1 MEPPGDPTEAPG
13 RPTEE
18 EVNYL
23 IPERD
28 VAKYKAEFGLST
40 ADKGTVAQ
48 NVMAVGHGEN
58 YKTEYEAA
66 VGHGDGESHYKIE
79 YKETIGLGVPMWM
92 EDDEDDNGEAE
103 ADLGEVKAKQKT
115 PKQKA
120 REGQV
125 RCKINPSTKRKLMHM
140 GHQLCQV
147 LLTCAMTVGSFAEE
161 VFVEPVHDLYVCL
174 GGKHPASSEPRC
186 LELFAGEA
194 EISSTFARKQL
205 GVLRPRDIRY
215 GDDLRDPAVRQEV
228 YREIR
233 EQAPDLVW
241 IAPPCTRW
249 CAFSRLNYTKQERR
263 RLRQKKKVFLD
274 LIDDIFLLQR
284 LNGKHVVVEN
294 PITSDIWQTKILKRW
309 SEDAH
314 NVCFNLDMC
323 SFGLHSIVDPEMRL
337 KKGMRLMTTHAAFR
351 DFLCKRCDLQHE
363 HLRVQGK
370 DTSHSG
376 AYPRAFAE
384 QVVKAVEET
393 RTQSVLVA
401 SGSEQTALVPV
412 PEAEV
417 RAEGEDEDDA
427 GRGEG
432 EISFKGTVSGKVTGA
447 LRRMHQ
453 NLGHPSNRDMVRHL
467 TLGGA
472 SKEMIAAAQ
481 NLRCSTCARC
491 ARPQAHRVAKPTALL
506 DFNEAVAMD
515 ILYLDTQESKGHLAL
530 NMVDMASNY
539 QVVVPLESRHATV
552 VSETFYKFWVSW
564 AGVPSKLVLDLDT
577 SFRDS
582 FWELTSGDGIAMRCA
597 AGQAHWQNGIAER
610 YGSSWKTTWDRLCIQ
625 HNVVDANYGMRPL
638 PSTKPG
644 TP

>member
-1 MEPPGDPTEAPG
+1 M
-13 RPTEE
+13 
-18 EVNYL
+18 NYL

-48 NVMAVGHGEN
+48 NVMAVGHEQGN
-58 YKTEYEAA
+58 GGQHYKTEYKAA
-66 VGHGDGESHYKIE
+66 LGHGDGESHYKTE
-79 YKETIGLGVPMWM
+79 YKETIGHGVPMWM
-92 EDDEDDNGEAE
+92 EDDEDDDGE
-103 ADLGEVKAKQKT
+103 ADLGKVKVKQKT

-125 RCKINPSTKRKLMHM
+125 KRKINSSTKRKLMHM

-194 EISSTFARKQL
+194 EISSAFARKQL

-263 RLRQKKKVFLD
+263 RLRQKEKVFL
-274 LIDDIFLLQR
+274 
-284 LNGKHVVVEN
+284 VEN
-294 PITSDIWQTKILKRW
+294 PITSDIWHTKILKRW
-309 SEDAH
+309 SEDEH
-314 NVCFNLDMC
+314 SVCFNLDMC

-351 DFLCKRCDLQHE
+351 DLLCKRCDLQHE

-393 RTQSVLVA
+393 RTQSVMVA

-427 GRGEG
+427 GRGAG
-432 EISFKGTVSGKVTGA
+432 EISFKKTVSGKVAGA
-447 LRRMHQ
+447 LRRMRQ

-515 ILYLDTQESKGHLAL
+515 I
-530 NMVDMASNY
+530 
-539 QVVVPLESRHATV
+539 
-552 VSETFYKFWVSW
+552 
-564 AGVPSKLVLDLDT
+564 
-577 SFRDS
+577 
-582 FWELTSGDGIAMRCA
+582 
-597 AGQAHWQNGIAER
+597 
-610 YGSSWKTTWDRLCIQ
+610 
-625 HNVVDANYGMRPL
+625 
-638 PSTKPG
+638 
-644 TP
+644 